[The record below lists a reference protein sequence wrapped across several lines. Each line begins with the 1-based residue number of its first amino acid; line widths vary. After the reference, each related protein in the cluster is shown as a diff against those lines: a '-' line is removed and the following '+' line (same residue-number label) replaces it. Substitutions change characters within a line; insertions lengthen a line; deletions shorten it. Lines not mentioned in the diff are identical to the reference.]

1 MSLNK
6 ISMLTAIFL
15 ALALFVVIRYMYIP
29 ERDKNV
35 LYGQKIE
42 SMQKEIGV
50 LNNALLETSKSKAE
64 LKEVERTDEKA
75 ASWSSDNVP
84 DSVINVVQNA
94 YRRANKN

>member
-6 ISMLTAIFL
+6 ISILTAIFL
-15 ALALFVVIRYMYIP
+15 ALALFVVIKYMYIP

-42 SMQKEIGV
+42 SMQKNIGE
-50 LNNALLETSKSKAE
+50 LNDALLETSKSRAE
-64 LKEVERTDEKA
+64 LKEVERTDKEA
-75 ASWSSDNVP
+75 YSWSYGRVP
-84 DSVINVVQNA
+84 DSVVNVVQNA

>member
-1 MSLNK
+1 
-6 ISMLTAIFL
+6 MLTAIFL
-15 ALALFVVIRYMYIP
+15 ALVLFVVIKYMYIP

-42 SMQKEIGV
+42 SMQKEIGE

-64 LKEVERTDEKA
+64 FKEVERTDKKA
-75 ASWSSDNVP
+75 ASWSDGDIP
-84 DSVINVVQNA
+84 DSIVNVVQNA